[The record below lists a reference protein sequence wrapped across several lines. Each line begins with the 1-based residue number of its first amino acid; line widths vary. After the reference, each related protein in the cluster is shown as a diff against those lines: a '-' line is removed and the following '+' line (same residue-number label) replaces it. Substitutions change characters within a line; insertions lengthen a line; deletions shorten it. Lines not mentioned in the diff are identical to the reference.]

1 MENTVLI
8 TITGVGNY
16 YGKKPFKIGRIVKL
30 EKEPDNE
37 YDPSAVVVTLPYIN
51 KIGYV
56 ANSVNTVFDGT
67 YSASRLYDKFEKAAY
82 AQVMVVTHS
91 SVIARLLPDE
101 EVTDKF

>member
-8 TITGVGNY
+8 TITGINNY
-16 YGKKPFKIGRIVKL
+16 YGKKPFKIGSTVKL
-30 EKEPDNE
+30 EKEPDNRH
-37 YDPSAVVVTLPYIN
+37 DPDAIAVTLPYIE

-56 ANSVNTVFDGT
+56 ANSIHTVYEGT
-67 YSASRLYDKFEKAAY
+67 YSAGRLYDKFEKAAY

-91 SVIARLLPDE
+91 SVIAKLLADD